1 MLLWD
6 FVSRERPSEVKI
18 MKIEKSTFLWCLGP
32 DK

>member
-6 FVSRERPSEVKI
+6 VVSRERPSEVKI
-18 MKIEKSTFLWCLGP
+18 MKIEKNTFLCCQRP